1 MTGAEILVR
10 ALQAHGVDVIFG
22 IPGAKTLHL
31 HDALSRSPIRH
42 VLVKHEQGA
51 AHAADG
57 YARATGR
64 AGVCL
69 TTSGP
74 GATNLVTG
82 LATANMDSVQ
92 MVAITCQV
100 EMHAIGT
107 DAFQEADITGI
118 TRSVTKH
125 NGLISSTDRI
135 EGAVAEAFH
144 LATTGRPGP
153 VLLDI
158 PADVLKGS
166 GSYRGD
172 MTVNRPG
179 YNPTLEGHPAQV
191 RRLTDALA
199 KAERPI
205 LYIGGGVIASG
216 AHEEVRALAERAG
229 IPAVTTL
236 LGLGAIPGTHPLY
249 AGMLGMYGSHAA
261 NMAVQHA
268 DLVLAIGARFDD
280 RATGRAAD
288 FAPHARIGHIDID
301 PAEIGKN
308 VRVDIPIVGDARR
321 VLRQIL
327 ANLTPGST
335 GAWQEV
341 VDGYRKDLPYPAARS
356 GVLTQQ
362 GTVEALCRR
371 VRGKAILATD
381 VGLHQMFVARHIPF
395 DRPRNLLSSGGL
407 GTMGY
412 GLPAAMGAAF
422 ARPGE
427 LVVAVC
433 GDGSFLMNLQE
444 LATVAEHALPLKVI
458 VLNNRNLGM
467 VRQFQH
473 LYFNGN
479 YTAVDQPPHLDF
491 ALVARGLGVASG
503 YVADAQRLEGAL
515 DEAFSYPG
523 PYVLEVETDVAEECL
538 PMVTPGGSLSEM
550 TYGSTPPPTA
560 LLAKLEPD
568 ALGAAG
574 E

>member
-1 MTGAEILVR
+1 M
-10 ALQAHGVDVIFG
+10 
-22 IPGAKTLHL
+22 K
-31 HDALSRSPIRH
+31 
-42 VLVKHEQGA
+42 K
-51 AHAADG
+51 
-57 YARATGR
+57 
-64 AGVCL
+64 AG
-69 TTSGP
+69 P
-74 GATNLVTG
+74 
-82 LATANMDSVQ
+82 
-92 MVAITCQV
+92 
-100 EMHAIGT
+100 
-107 DAFQEADITGI
+107 
-118 TRSVTKH
+118 
-125 NGLISSTDRI
+125 
-135 EGAVAEAFH
+135 
-144 LATTGRPGP
+144 
-153 VLLDI
+153 
-158 PADVLKGS
+158 
-166 GSYRGD
+166 
-172 MTVNRPG
+172 
-179 YNPTLEGHPAQV
+179 
-191 RRLTDALA
+191 
-199 KAERPI
+199 
-205 LYIGGGVIASG
+205 SG
-216 AHEEVRALAERAG
+216 ARRHSG
-229 IPAVTTL
+229 GDHL
-236 LGLGAIPGTHPLY
+236 LGLGAIPGTHPSTPALMWQPCRQH
-249 AGMLGMYGSHAA
+249 GGAA
-261 NMAVQHA
+261 CR
-268 DLVLAIGARFDD
+268 LVLAIGARFDD
-280 RATGRAAD
+280 RATGRRD

-479 YTAVDQPPHLDF
+479 YTAVDQPTHLDF

-515 DEAFSYPG
+515 TGRSPAAPTCWRWKPTWLRSACRWSPG
-523 PYVLEVETDVAEECL
+523 AV
-538 PMVTPGGSLSEM
+538 SEM

-560 LLAKLEPD
+560 LLAKLSQTRRRRRECARGGYRAITPI
-568 ALGAAG
+568 AG
-574 E
+574 H